1 MAISDTAE
9 ATITSKGQVTIP
21 SLIRNRLGAKPG
33 DKLTFSV
40 GADGTVSLGV
50 RKRLSI
56 IDIARQHPLRQSKTP
71 FRSED
76 IEKAVTAAMSEQE
89 ARVRRNRRA

>member
-1 MAISDTAE
+1 MSDTAE

-21 SLIRNRLGAKPG
+21 SLIRNRLGVKPG
-33 DKLTFSV
+33 DKLTFSI
-40 GADGTVSLGV
+40 GADGTVSLKV
-50 RKRLSI
+50 RKQLSI
-56 IDIARQHPLRQSKTP
+56 LDIARQHPLPRSKTP
-71 FRSED
+71 FTNGD